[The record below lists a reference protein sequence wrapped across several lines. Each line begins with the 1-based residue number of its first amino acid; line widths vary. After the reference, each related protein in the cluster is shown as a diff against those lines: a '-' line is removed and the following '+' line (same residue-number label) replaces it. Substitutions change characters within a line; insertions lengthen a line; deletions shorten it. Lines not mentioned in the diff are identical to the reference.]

1 MDKRKTTLARTI
13 AYILEAVAVI
23 ALATIFS
30 RLPKTIF
37 NRLGFLSG
45 MILFR
50 LDRKDRK
57 QACHNLDIIF
67 KDPHLLPSEKDRIVK
82 RLFENIAA
90 LAFEYLQLDRLYAEN
105 LSVFLKAEN
114 HKAVVEA
121 LVEKKGV
128 LIVTAHL
135 GNWEYLG
142 ILGSRL
148 GYNVASVLKRQHN
161 PYTDRWL
168 TKIREE
174 RGGFKC
180 LYPGRGLNHRIGVHL
195 KQNGI
200 LALLADQR
208 DISSP
213 LIVPFFG
220 KPGQTADGP
229 AKLHLWYESPIVFAF
244 SIRQPDGT
252 YLLKFDGPHRFSGS
266 GDRKA
271 DCVRIMTFI
280 NQKYEA
286 MVRKYPEQWLSLL
299 TPRWEIDRSVAEQDA
314 ATALPETEIDENAR

>member
-1 MDKRKTTLARTI
+1 VDKRKTTLARTI

-23 ALATIFS
+23 ALGTIFS
-30 RLPKTIF
+30 RLPRTIIRRF
-37 NRLGFLSG
+37 GVLSG
-45 MILFR
+45 RILFR

-57 QACHNLDIIF
+57 RAYHNLDIVF
-67 KDPHLLPSEKDRIVK
+67 KEPHLLPSEKDRGVR

-90 LAFEYLQLDRLYAEN
+90 LAFEYLRLDRLYAEN
-105 LSVFLKAEN
+105 LAVFLKAEN
-114 HKAVVEA
+114 HEAVAEA
-121 LVEKKGV
+121 LREKKGV
-128 LIVTAHL
+128 LVITAHL

-142 ILGSRL
+142 VLGSRL
-148 GYNVASVLKRQHN
+148 GYNVAAVLKRQHN

-168 TKIREE
+168 ARIREE
-174 RGGFKC
+174 KGGAKC
-180 LYPGRGLNHRIGVHL
+180 FYHGRGLDYRIGVHL

-200 LALLADQR
+200 LALVADQR
-208 DISSP
+208 DISSR

-286 MVRKYPEQWLSLL
+286 MVRKYPDQWLSLL
-299 TPRWEIDRSVAEQDA
+299 TPRWEIDKGVAEKHVA
-314 ATALPETEIDENAR
+314 ITLPGDPD